1 MTKIQKLP
9 KNIVNILSA
18 WEVVE
23 RPYSVIK
30 ELVENSIDA
39 QATEII
45 LEVEKWWNE
54 LIKVIDNGIW
64 INKDELKLTIQEYAT
79 SKINKIEDIYNIHSF
94 WFRWE
99 ALSTISEVSKFTLQ
113 SKTKSENIWYE
124 IIKMAWQVEIKPIS
138 LNFEHGTIIVVQDLF
153 YNVPVRKKFLKAP
166 QTEFKYIDDIFL
178 KFAIRYFDKSFKLI
192 HNKKIIKDFSKQSSL
207 LERTK
212 QIYPS
217 SWEENFIFI
226 EHKDEN
232 YNIYG
237 IIWKS
242 ILKFNSNMIK
252 LFVNNRSI
260 KNNIIQ
266 RAIMQAYNR
275 WLEPW
280 LYPFAVLFIYVKP
293 DLVDVNVHP
302 RKEEVK
308 FIDPWSIYNLVYK
321 LVKENIE
328 SKEWLKKQS
337 SYIDF
342 QKTANKTF
350 QNRLSIQD
358 IKKVWEV
365 LNKEDKKE
373 NNLELNFTQSL
384 YSSWEQRQIEDIKII
399 WQIFDSYI
407 LFQKE
412 EDFYIMD
419 QHAVAERIIFEKM
432 RKEFDASKQSLL
444 SVPLSFDIKEDIDL
458 EKFQKLG
465 FDISYFWKNKLI
477 VYSVP
482 QILEKYNIDL
492 SNLLNNLIYSKD
504 IDLDKVLEQVFA
516 TKSCKAAIKANH
528 KLSFVEMEQ
537 LIKDALKYIDWF
549 FVCQHGRP
557 SIVQLSKHDID
568 KFFDRK

>member
-207 LERTK
+207 LERIK

>member
-9 KNIVNILSA
+9 KNIINILAA

-23 RPYSVIK
+23 RPYSVVK
-30 ELVENSIDA
+30 ELVENAIDA
-39 QATEII
+39 KSTEIV
-45 LEVEKWWNE
+45 LEIEKWGNQ
-54 LIKVIDNGIW
+54 LIKVIDNWIW
-64 INKDELKLTIQEYAT
+64 IEKDDIKLTIQEYAT
-79 SKINKIEDIYNIHSF
+79 SKINKIEDIYDIHSF

-99 ALSTISEVSKFTLQ
+99 ALSTISEVSNFTLQ

-124 IIKMAWQVEIKPIS
+124 ITKMAWQVEINPIS
-138 LNFEHGTIIVVQDLF
+138 LNFDHWTVVIVKDLF
-153 YNVPVRKKFLKAP
+153 YNVPVRKKFLKSS
-166 QTEFKYIDDIFL
+166 QTEFKYIEDIFL
-178 KFAIRYFDKSFKLI
+178 KFAIKYFDISLKLI
-192 HNKKIIKDFSKQSSL
+192 HNKKIIKDLPKQNSL
-207 LERTK
+207 LDRIK

-217 SWEENFIFI
+217 SWEKNFIFI
-226 EHKDEN
+226 EHKDETCSV
-232 YNIYG
+232 YWV
-237 IIWKS
+237 IWKS

-252 LFVNNRSI
+252 IFVNNRSI
-260 KNNIIQ
+260 KSNIIQ
-266 RAIMQAYNR
+266 KAIMQAYNR

-280 LYPFAVLFIYVKP
+280 LYPFAILFIDIKP
-293 DLVDVNVHP
+293 ELVDVNVHP

-557 SIVQLSKHDID
+557 SIVQLSKDDID